1 MDMDLQYTKDSVDK
15 IIERAIDFR
24 MPVRLKDGVPE
35 VLEEVSRDAPIG
47 GGGIANNLNYAVR
60 GTVVVVA
67 VVIVAAAVVG
77 AATYVT
83 VAITVIVPPR
93 ESGSRALGFPTVAR
107 ARATP
112 GARKAFARSLIY
124 DIFIAV
130 PRVTAVASAVAA
142 VAVPRASSGRAIAF

>member
-1 MDMDLQYTKDSVDK
+1 
-15 IIERAIDFR
+15 

-35 VLEEVSRDAPIG
+35 VLEEVLRDAPIG
-47 GGGIANNLNYAVR
+47 DGGIANTLNYAVR

-67 VVIVAAAVVG
+67 VVIVAAAVVVVIIAVVG

-124 DIFIAV
+124 DISIAV